1 MKSIDE
7 QIREEF
13 DAMLI
18 AIFPSEK
25 RKHALKLAE
34 LEQERS
40 RGLGMSAA
48 TILAGW
54 GRDARE
60 DGE

>member
-1 MKSIDE
+1 MKSIED
-7 QIREEF
+7 QIKEEY
-13 DAMLI
+13 DSMLI

-40 RGLGMSAA
+40 RGLGMSAD

>member
-25 RKHALKLAE
+25 RKHAIKLAE

-40 RGLGMSAA
+40 RGLGMPVE